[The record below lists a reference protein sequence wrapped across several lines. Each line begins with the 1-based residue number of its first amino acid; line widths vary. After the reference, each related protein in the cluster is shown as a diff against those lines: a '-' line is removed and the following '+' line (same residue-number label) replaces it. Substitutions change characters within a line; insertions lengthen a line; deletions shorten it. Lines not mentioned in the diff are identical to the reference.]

1 MERLRT
7 LGARLHDQ
15 SVWQVL
21 VSYVLGS
28 WLILQITETM
38 SSLVGLPLW
47 MGQGVVFVLLMG
59 VPVLFAI
66 AIAKSL
72 PSAVMPEE
80 GGSWRDRLTWRAAG
94 LGGVIA
100 FGLLGVGTVGYLGT
114 RALGIGPAATLVAQ
128 GTFDP
133 NDRILLADFE
143 NATADPSLTV
153 LVAEVLR
160 VDLQQSPAV
169 VLVEPSEVSGALARM
184 RVEASDGL
192 TEQRAR
198 EVAQR
203 EGIKAV
209 LAGTIA
215 GSGGDVIVTA
225 RLVDPRS
232 GTSLTSHRETS
243 RRGGVI
249 GAVDRLSAAIRERIG
264 ESLRTIQSNPPLA
277 NVTTASLP
285 ALEKYARA
293 IRANDNGEGERAVRL
308 LEEVVAEDSLFAMA
322 YRKLGI
328 ILWNASLEPERASE
342 ALTRAYELRDRLTQR
357 ERYLAEAAYETY
369 LTGDVDAANA
379 TYQALLELYPTD
391 PTALNNLGVNY
402 LGAGRLEDAE
412 ELFGRLV
419 AMGGAPSVAYTSAVL
434 TQFRLGRTQEA
445 LSTMDAFEAAFP
457 GHPGIGRT
465 RAALAGAL
473 FDFAEAERV
482 AIASAPDI
490 SASPTERAA
499 HYFTRSALAAVQGRF
514 AEGERLLAEGYD
526 MQQAAGFDL
535 GMPNLDLFQLVARA
549 EVEAWTTG
557 EHRAPLARLEREMVA
572 RELDAL
578 PWQERV
584 DPAQAML
591 YARVGQVERAREIL
605 ERYTSESDPS
615 VTVSGPAAPS
625 LDVAEGLIAVAEGRF
640 DEGIAQLIAS
650 REAQPNCDLCT
661 LPELGD
667 AHRQAGQL
675 AEAAAYYQQYL
686 DTPALYRVQIDASY
700 LWRVLFALGET
711 YEALGSDRAIETYQR
726 FIGLWEGAD
735 ASVQNKVD
743 EARSAVE
750 RLQAGTSN
758 E

>member
-15 SVWQVL
+15 SVWQVV

-28 WLILQITETM
+28 WLILQITETL

-47 MGQGVVFVLLMG
+47 MGQGVVIVLLMG

-66 AIAKSL
+66 AVAKSL
-72 PSAVMPEE
+72 PSAP
-80 GGSWRDRLTWRAAG
+80 GQGAGRSWRERLTWRAAG
-94 LGGVIA
+94 LWGLIA
-100 FGLLGVGTVGYLGT
+100 FGVLGVGTVGYMGM

-133 NDRILLADFE
+133 DDRILLADFE
-143 NATADPSLTV
+143 NATDDPSLTV

-169 VLVEPSEVSGALARM
+169 VLVEPSEVAGALARM
-184 RVEASDGL
+184 RVQGDDGL
-192 TEQRAR
+192 SEQRAG

-215 GSGGDVIVTA
+215 GTGDDVVVTA
-225 RLVDPRS
+225 RLIDPRTGS
-232 GTSLTSHRETS
+232 TLTSHRETS

-264 ESLRTIQSNPPLA
+264 ESLRTIQSNPPLES
-277 NVTTASLP
+277 VTTASLP

-293 IRANDNGEGERAVRL
+293 IRANDNGEGEMAVRL
-308 LEEVVAEDSLFAMA
+308 LEEVVGEDSLFAMA

-328 ILWNASLEPERASE
+328 ILTNASLEPVRASE
-342 ALTRAYELRDRLTQR
+342 ALTRAYDLRDRLTQR

-369 LTGDVDAANA
+369 LNGDVDAANA

-412 ELFGRLV
+412 AVFSRLLG
-419 AMGGAPSVAYTSAVL
+419 MGGAPSVTYTSAVL
-434 TQFRLGRTQEA
+434 TQFRLGRTQDA
-445 LSTMDAFEAAFP
+445 IATMDAFEAAFP
-457 GHPGIGRT
+457 EHPAIGRT
-465 RAALAGAL
+465 KAALAAAQ
-473 FDFAEAERV
+473 FDFQEAERFAV
-482 AIASAPDI
+482 AATPDVNG
-490 SASPTERAA
+490 SPTERAA
-499 HYFTRSALAAVQGRF
+499 HFFTRAALAAVQGRF

-526 MQQAAGFDL
+526 VQLQAGFDL

-549 EVEAWTTG
+549 EIEAWING
-557 EHRAPLARLEREMVA
+557 EPAVALARLERRIA
-572 RELDAL
+572 ADELDAL
-578 PWQERV
+578 PWQQRV
-584 DPAQAML
+584 DPAMALL
-591 YARVGQVERAREIL
+591 YARVGQVDRARAIL
-605 ERYTSESDPS
+605 DRYSNESG
-615 VTVSGPAAPS
+615 TTATFGGPGTPPLA
-625 LDVAEGLIAVAEGRF
+625 VIEGLIALAEGQV
-640 DEGIAQLIAS
+640 DAAIAHLVAS
-650 REAQPNCDLCT
+650 REAQPGCDLCT

-667 AHRQAGQL
+667 AHRQAGRL
-675 AEAAAYYQQYL
+675 EEAAAYYQQYL

-711 YEALGSDRAIETYQR
+711 YEELGSERATETYQR
-726 FIGLWEGAD
+726 FIDLWAEAD
-735 ASVQNKVD
+735 ASASPKLD
-743 EARSAVE
+743 EARSAMA
-750 RLQAGTSN
+750 RLGG
-758 E
+758 